1 MHIEKM
7 KLFIDLYE
15 CRNYTETARKNFI
28 SQSSLSQYIHTLE
41 KEFHIQ
47 LFDRSITP
55 IEPTEAGRI
64 FYEEACILWKQYQ
77 NMQYKMATY
86 DKYKLQPLKVA
97 YTTVV
102 DIQTLLPRVTY
113 FKKEYEEVNLQL
125 NKILIKDTIEYLQ
138 KNICDVVV
146 SFESEFTGQS
156 DIETYTLYEGN
167 YMALVG
173 VNHPLFDREFLTT
186 EELYQF
192 PFIMMSP
199 ETIGKTYDLMLQ
211 KSKADGY
218 MPDVRKT
225 VDDVESELFS
235 IITDNLIGF
244 TPENYPL
251 IEFENHIRKIPIHN
265 THHSFKIQ
273 IGYLKNNSSRSLK
286 LFLDAIKK

>member
-15 CRNYTETARKNFI
+15 CRNYTETARNNFI
-28 SQSSLSQYIHTLE
+28 SQSSLSQYINTLE
-41 KEFHIQ
+41 KEFDVQ

-64 FYEEACILWKQYQ
+64 FYREACILWKQYQ
-77 NMQYKMATY
+77 NMQYKMSSY
-86 DKYKLQPLKVA
+86 GKCKFPPLKLA

-102 DIQTLLPRVTY
+102 DIQTLLPRVSF
-113 FKKEYEEVNLQL
+113 FKTEYPQVELQL
-125 NKILIKDTIEYLQ
+125 NKILIKDTVEYLQ
-138 KNICDVVV
+138 KSICDLVV
-146 SFESEFTGQS
+146 SFESEFTEQS
-156 DIETYTLYEGN
+156 DIATYTLYKGN

-173 VNHPLFDREFLTT
+173 LNHPLFHREYIMT
-186 EELYQF
+186 EELYQY

-199 ETIGKTYDLMLQ
+199 ERIGKTYGLMVQ

-218 MPDVRKT
+218 VPNIQKT
-225 VDDVESELFS
+225 ADEIETELFS

-244 TPENYPL
+244 IPENYPL
-251 IEFENHIRKIPIHN
+251 IEFGNHIRKIPIKN

-273 IGYLKNNSSRSLK
+273 IGYLKNNQSRSLK
-286 LFLDAIKK
+286 LFLETIKK